1 MVWLYI
7 KQFLKTVIPLRG
19 LTVRRMKFLLHWEG
33 LLMRKIMPKNW
44 TGFHCSRRTLR
55 LEPFFNFGNIILHK
69 ESCQTPSWITEQG
82 GTREQGLSNH
92 ALGQIKWNSEK
103 RLAISQIVSTL
114 MRSPLHLTNYDHFT
128 NPNSKNNNNNKSLQV
143 YFVLENMHQSI
154 ILWRTKLIW
163 KWLVNLC
170 SLFVAKLRSYFCSYF
185 KIRDFQTLLHNSGS
199 ISERRMINTKKRWR
213 DFFIAR
219 ALD

>member
-33 LLMRKIMPKNW
+33 LLMRKL
-44 TGFHCSRRTLR
+44 CQRTEQAFTAAEGHWDWNL
-55 LEPFFNFGNIILHK
+55 FFNFGNIILHK
-69 ESCQTPSWITEQG
+69 ESCQTPSWITEVYCKAV
-82 GTREQGLSNH
+82 EQGLSNH
-92 ALGQIKWNSEK
+92 ALDQIKWNSEK

-114 MRSPLHLTNYDHFT
+114 MHSRLHLTKYNHFT
-128 NPNSKNNNNNKSLQV
+128 NPNYKNNNNSKSLPV
-143 YFVLENMHQSI
+143 YFALANMHQSI

-170 SLFVAKLRSYFCSYF
+170 SLFFA
-185 KIRDFQTLLHNSGS
+185 
-199 ISERRMINTKKRWR
+199 
-213 DFFIAR
+213 
-219 ALD
+219 